1 MSLTNKLS
9 IKEAQWE
16 NRQPE
21 ELDYLSPNGFR
32 FMIQSLPRVTYFCQS
47 ANIPSINL
55 GFAVQPTPL
64 VNIPRP
70 GEKIDF
76 GDLTIKFLIQEDMA
90 NYIELYNWIVALG
103 FPENHRQFQNRFIEQ
118 SFRNPQINNNTD
130 VGVGGKTAVQRKTDV
145 TEYSDA
151 TLMVLGSDNNTVGRL
166 NFLDCFPTSL
176 SGVDFDVSNGDT
188 QYFSAQATFK
198 YRVFTVE
205 SLATKT

>member
-1 MSLTNKLS
+1 MPLTNKLS
-9 IKEAQWE
+9 VKEAQWE

-76 GDLTIKFLIQEDMA
+76 GDLSIKFLIQEDMA

-103 FPENHRQFQNRFIEQ
+103 FPENHSQFQKRFIEQ
-118 SFRNPQINNNTD
+118 SFRNPQLNSNTD
-130 VGVGGKTAVQRKTDV
+130 VGPGNRTTTARKTDI

-151 TLMVLGSDNNTVGRL
+151 TLMVLGSDNNTVGQL
-166 NFLDCFPTSL
+166 NFMDCFPVSL
-176 SGVDFDVSNGDT
+176 SGVDFDVSNGET
-188 QYFSAQATFK
+188 QYFSAVATFK

-205 SLATKT
+205 SLVKKA

>member
-47 ANIPSINL
+47 ANIPSMNL

-64 VNIPRP
+64 VNIPKP

-90 NYIELYNWIVALG
+90 NYIELYNWVIALG
-103 FPENHRQFQNRFIEQ
+103 FPENHRQFQQRFIEQ
-118 SFRNPQINNNTD
+118 SFRNPQLNMNTD
-130 VGVGGKTAVQRKTDV
+130 VGANDKTTVQRRTDV

-151 TLMVLGSDNNTVGRL
+151 TLMVLGSDNNVVARL
-166 NFLDCFPTSL
+166 NFLDCFPVSL

-188 QYFSAQATFK
+188 QYFTAQAVFK

-205 SLATKT
+205 SLVNKT